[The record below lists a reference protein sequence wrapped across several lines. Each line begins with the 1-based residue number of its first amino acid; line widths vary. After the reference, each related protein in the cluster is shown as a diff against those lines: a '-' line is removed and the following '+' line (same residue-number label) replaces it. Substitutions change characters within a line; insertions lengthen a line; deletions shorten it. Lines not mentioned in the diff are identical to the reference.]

1 MKTLGKEAISINR
14 ETIDLRYV
22 EQLIDTEQTAAL
34 AAILKHIVKKGSI
47 CMEMQELVA
56 EINTLL
62 KKKGMAAFVEGALSC
77 GYAYPR
83 KEEIYLMLNRFRRG

>member
-1 MKTLGKEAISINR
+1 
-14 ETIDLRYV
+14 
-22 EQLIDTEQTAAL
+22 
-34 AAILKHIVKKGSI
+34 
-47 CMEMQELVA
+47 MEMQELVA

-62 KKKGMAAFVEGALSC
+62 KKKGMAVFVEGTLSC